1 MFKGG
6 DILEANFK
14 HPTLGSGT
22 VFVKSGEDSNFDPG
36 GYRSND
42 DANMITGDGQMI
54 DQVNRVR
61 WFVEL
66 VVAWDMITTDTVKTL
81 SDMGGSTELADWTFT
96 HINGKVYGGKGKPV
110 GDVQGNGNTA
120 QTNLKVAGGGKL
132 EPIN

>member
-1 MFKGG
+1 MLKGG
-6 DILEANFK
+6 DILEANYK

-22 VFVKSGEDSNFDPG
+22 VFIKSGEDSNFDQG

-66 VVAWDMITTDTVKTL
+66 VVAWDMITTDTVKAL
-81 SDMGGSTELADWTFT
+81 SDMAGSTELADWTFT

-110 GDVQGNGNTA
+110 GDIQGNGNTA
-120 QTNLKVAGGGKL
+120 QTNLKVSGGGKL
-132 EPIN
+132 EPIS